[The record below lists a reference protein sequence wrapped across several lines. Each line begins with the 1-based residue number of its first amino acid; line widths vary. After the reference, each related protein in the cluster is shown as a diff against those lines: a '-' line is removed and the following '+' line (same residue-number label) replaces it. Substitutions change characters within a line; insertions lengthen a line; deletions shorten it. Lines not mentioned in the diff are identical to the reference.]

1 MPILL
6 YLDEKTA
13 LAPRVTLPPMNDLKF
28 EDLTQINPWNFEVLM
43 HGPEIMEELE
53 RDLMID
59 KVLHHIASHF
69 FLGNL
74 LRRSRND
81 ESRIEAKIM
90 MKRAWNI
97 ARAFLPSD
105 SSIFLAVLK
114 TREKKIVSRIR
125 SISRIRTSMKSA
137 KDAKNEYRSA
147 STNKF
152 RTSPSKKF
160 NETYKDVSTLKADAS
175 LGPLRRKIIGKFKKI
190 KLK

>member
-97 ARAFLPSD
+97 TRAFLPTE

-114 TREKKIVSRIR
+114 TREKKVVSRIR
-125 SISRIRTSMKSA
+125 SISRIATSMKSA
-137 KDAKNEYRSA
+137 KDVKTKCRSA

-152 RTSPSKKF
+152 RISPSKKLT
-160 NETYKDVSTLKADAS
+160 ETYKDISPLKADS
-175 LGPLRRKIIGKFKKI
+175 SIEPLGRKIIGKFKKI